1 MSTNAVHALGA
12 LLFEMEV
19 IRGYLEP
26 HELPYFDATLAP
38 AQNSSIKALNRLQG
52 KISPWIIHSLFK
64 LHQNSLLYHIY
75 QKLYLLKGNKIFV
88 HEIFFILVEYFNIL
102 LIVVLHMQNCT

>member
-1 MSTNAVHALGA
+1 MTTNAVHALGA

-19 IRGYLEP
+19 IRSYLEP

-52 KISPWIIHSLFK
+52 KLNLF
-64 LHQNSLLYHIY
+64 
-75 QKLYLLKGNKIFV
+75 
-88 HEIFFILVEYFNIL
+88 
-102 LIVVLHMQNCT
+102 

>member
-1 MSTNAVHALGA
+1 MSTKAVHALGA

-52 KISPWIIHSLFK
+52 KISPLIIHSLFFK
-64 LHQNSLLYHIY
+64 LHQNSLLYAINH
-75 QKLYLLKGNKIFV
+75 KLYLLLGNNILV
-88 HEIFFILVEYFNIL
+88 YEIFYS
-102 LIVVLHMQNCT
+102 C

>member
-52 KISPWIIHSLFK
+52 KISPF
-64 LHQNSLLYHIY
+64 
-75 QKLYLLKGNKIFV
+75 YLLPGNNILV
-88 HEIFFILVEYFNIL
+88 YDFFILVEYFNIL

>member
-1 MSTNAVHALGA
+1 MSTKAVHALGA

-52 KISPWIIHSLFK
+52 KISPWIIH
-64 LHQNSLLYHIY
+64 
-75 QKLYLLKGNKIFV
+75 
-88 HEIFFILVEYFNIL
+88 FFFLIASK
-102 LIVVLHMQNCT
+102 LIVVSYLPLTLFIDR

>member
-52 KISPWIIHSLFK
+52 KISPF
-64 LHQNSLLYHIY
+64 
-75 QKLYLLKGNKIFV
+75 YLLIGNN
-88 HEIFFILVEYFNIL
+88 ILVYDFFYS
-102 LIVVLHMQNCT
+102 C

>member
-52 KISPWIIHSLFK
+52 KISPF
-64 LHQNSLLYHIY
+64 
-75 QKLYLLKGNKIFV
+75 YLLPGNNILV
-88 HEIFFILVEYFNIL
+88 HDFFTLVEYFNIL
-102 LIVVLHMQNCT
+102 LIVVLQM